1 MSDLDFQSTTYM
13 LDGTP
18 LSIRLIRSGRR
29 VKTITLGFDQRRGIY
44 LAVPALMRSHE
55 IADFLKSREEWLR
68 EFKSDLANSPP
79 PPDWDKGA
87 LIPFRGQ
94 DVLVVVDHQA
104 DLRRN
109 DGVLVQRSID
119 GCELSVSVP
128 EDVAPER
135 RYGVISDAIEQWY
148 ISEAKQHLPQRL
160 AEWSELT
167 GLRPERVRV
176 GNARQRWGSCT
187 GKRTISLTWRLVQQ
201 PDRLSDYVIVHELAH
216 LREMNHQRPFWDLV
230 ESIMPDA
237 RARSKELR
245 KRSHMSVG

>member
-1 MSDLDFQSTTYM
+1 MSVEDLQSTTYL

-18 LSIRLIRSGRR
+18 LPIRLIRSGRR
-29 VKTITLGFDQRRGIY
+29 VKTITMGYDLRRGVY
-44 LAVPALMRSHE
+44 LAVPALMRSDE
-55 IADFLKSREEWLR
+55 IARFLKSREDWLR
-68 EFKSDLANSPP
+68 EYKAALANTPP
-79 PPDWDKGA
+79 PPDWDEGA
-87 LIPFRGQ
+87 LIPFRGK
-94 DVLVVVDHQA
+94 DVLVVVDRDA

-109 DGVLVQRSID
+109 DGILVQRSID
-119 GCELSVSVP
+119 GSELCVSVP
-128 EDVAPER
+128 EGVEPAR
-135 RYGVISDAIEQWY
+135 RYPVISEAIEQWY
-148 ISEAKQHLPQRL
+148 ISEANQHLPQRL

-187 GKRTISLTWRLVQQ
+187 AKRTISLAWRLIQQ